1 VNELIKKAKDK
12 EKEKEKESSD
22 VLGDITEDSISVDES
37 GEKEEEKGT
46 KSIING
52 SDGVDNDNSVDKEV
66 VLEGGVEGE
75 INDTILLSV
84 TVTVIV
90 IMIIFM
96 RCSVVLMAKDN
107 LRSMICVEFHRSKND
122 CG

>member
-1 VNELIKKAKDK
+1 VNELIKKAKDEEK

-52 SDGVDNDNSVDKEV
+52 SDGVDNESIVDKEV

-75 INDTILLSV
+75 INDNILLSV
-84 TVTVIV
+84 TVTV